1 MLSRGRPACK
11 QSQSLI
17 IFQVS
22 IHGERC
28 SMLSLGFEVEFF
40 FPSFMLI
47 YFNYEGQIA
56 IKALK
61 DEKVVHD

>member
-1 MLSRGRPACK
+1 M
-11 QSQSLI
+11 
-17 IFQVS
+17 
-22 IHGERC
+22 C

-40 FPSFMLI
+40 SPSFMLI

-61 DEKVVHD
+61 DEKVVHDWDKNKDARNRGKEK